1 MECEDL
7 IPPFS
12 HYNPPCCQ
20 VLELDPDSAWAKAAV
35 KRLEPLVAAR
45 HEKLKDEMLGKLKEL
60 GNSILGK

>member
-1 MECEDL
+1 MCNTF
-7 IPPFS
+7 PFR
-12 HYNPPCCQ
+12 PFPQTRPCCQ